1 VPPHLRPA
9 RPKAEPRSAHVD
21 PQRRRF
27 GLWAAALLLL
37 AAPAAAVDLMED
49 VDYRVIPQQP
59 VADPA
64 RIEVVE
70 FFYYGCHW
78 CSEAEPHVRQWLD
91 RKPPDV
97 TFRLQPALRNTRW
110 ITLTKAFYVLEAEGK
125 LAELHGELFRAY
137 HLHEINL
144 EDEVVLTDWLVKHGL
159 KRARVEALLASPE
172 VAAKVEAARI
182 ATYAYQVD
190 STPSVVVDG
199 RYLTS
204 SGMAGGVAGMMEVVD
219 ALVAHAR
226 GERPAATR

>member
-1 VPPHLRPA
+1 MPRRLRPA
-9 RPKAEPRSAHVD
+9 RPKAELRPAYVN

-37 AAPAAAVDLMED
+37 PGPAAAVDLMED

-59 VADPA
+59 LADPA

-70 FFYYGCHW
+70 FFYYGCRW
-78 CSEAEPHVRQWLD
+78 CDEAEPYVRQWVE
-91 RKPPDV
+91 RKPADV
-97 TFRLQPALRNTRW
+97 AFRLQPALRNTRW
-110 ITLTKAFYVLEAEGK
+110 VTLTKAFYVVEAEGK
-125 LAELHGELFRAY
+125 LGALHGELFRAY
-137 HLHEINL
+137 HRDEINL
-144 EDEVVLTDWLVKHGL
+144 EDEAVLTDWLVEHGL
-159 KRARVEALLASPE
+159 KRARVEALLTSPE
-172 VAAKVEAARI
+172 VMAKVEAARI
-182 ATYAYQVD
+182 ATYAYEVD

-204 SGMAGGVAGMMEVVD
+204 SGMAGGVAAMMEVVD

>member
-1 VPPHLRPA
+1 MN
-9 RPKAEPRSAHVD
+9 

-37 AAPAAAVDLMED
+37 SGPVAAVDLMED

-70 FFYYGCHW
+70 FFYYGCRW
-78 CSEAEPHVRQWLD
+78 CNEAEPYVRQWLEH
-91 RKPPDV
+91 KPADV
-97 TFRLQPALRNTRW
+97 AFRLQPALRNTRW
-110 ITLTKAFYVLEAEGK
+110 ITLTKAFYVLEAEGR
-125 LAELHGELFRAY
+125 LPALHGELYLAY
-137 HLHEINL
+137 HRDEINL
-144 EDEVVLTDWLVKHGL
+144 EDEAVLADWLVKHGL

-172 VAAKVEAARI
+172 VAAKVEAARV

-204 SGMAGGVAGMMEVVD
+204 SGMAGSVTAMMEVVE
-219 ALVAHAR
+219 ALVAHVR
-226 GERPAATR
+226 DERPASAR

>member
-1 VPPHLRPA
+1 MPPRLRRATPT
-9 RPKAEPRSAHVD
+9 AEPRVTHVD

-37 AAPAAAVDLMED
+37 PGPAAAVDLMED

-70 FFYYGCHW
+70 FFYYGCRW
-78 CSEAEPHVRQWLD
+78 CNEAEPYIRQWLG
-91 RKPPDV
+91 RKPADV

-110 ITLTKAFYVLEAEGK
+110 VTLTKAFYLLEAEGK
-125 LAELHGELFRAY
+125 LGALHGELFRAY
-137 HLHEINL
+137 HRDEINL
-144 EDEVVLTDWLVKHGL
+144 EDEAVLTDWLVKHGL
-159 KRARVEALLASPE
+159 KRAQVEALLTSPE
-172 VAAKVEAARI
+172 VMAKVEAARI

-204 SGMAGGVAGMMEVVD
+204 SGMAGGVSAMMQVVD

-226 GERPAATR
+226 GERPAAIR